1 MKTSHAVV
9 AALALLPTANAALAQ
24 PAAEVVATTEVAEK
38 ADTETVKPRKHKRHH
53 VRMALEMSAVMAIG
67 HRWYWRDNGAP
78 NIVDWQLGFGN
89 DALIKKTTSTDGWRF
104 DGNAYDINAL
114 GHPGFGVLTHFLARE
129 NGYTMLESF
138 AISTLASGGWELFV
152 EWAEYGSLNDLAMTS
167 PVGVPLGE
175 AAHQIIH
182 HARET
187 TFEFSGGAGTSNGEA
202 FATTAARG
210 DLNLIPK
217 LGEGSFLGSKHVSFG
232 AELATDAG
240 GMRGVEGG
248 AKTSLG
254 GYYSNTTD
262 RSLFVG
268 ASSEFYYRNFQER
281 EKRDWDLLSTIAV
294 GPTVDMQMRRKDV
307 TVDVGADLYLDFAMV
322 KSQAFENWRTQ
333 NPNARVRNVMQSW
346 EHPYYYAAGGTLA
359 PRINVAYRNYSLGG
373 KVNASLFDSIDGKD
387 RDEEMLTMD
396 PGYQDHEV
404 RSEAWLGYQKQNISV
419 VLDGRMNLRGG
430 SAGDIADSTTEK
442 TLMASVGY
450 RL

>member
-1 MKTSHAVV
+1 MKTSHAVI
-9 AALALLPTANAALAQ
+9 AALAILPTANAALAQ
-24 PAAEVVATTEVAEK
+24 PAAEVAERTEAADK
-38 ADTETVKPRKHKRHH
+38 ADSEKVKPRKRRH
-53 VRMALEMSAVMAIG
+53 VRMALELGAVMAIG

-129 NGYTMLESF
+129 NGYTMLEAF

-167 PVGVPLGE
+167 PVGIPLGE
-175 AAHQIIH
+175 AAHQILH

-187 TFEFSGGAGTSNGEA
+187 TFEFSGGAGASNGDA
-202 FATTAARG
+202 FAATAVRG

-217 LGEGSFLGSKHVSFG
+217 TGEGTFLGSNHVSFG
-232 AELATDAG
+232 AEMTTDANG
-240 GMRGVEGG
+240 VRGAEGG

-254 GYYSNTTD
+254 GYYRNTND
-262 RSLFVG
+262 SSLFVG
-268 ASSEFYYRNFQER
+268 ASSEFYYRNFKDR
-281 EKRDWDLLSTIAV
+281 EAREWDLLSTIAV
-294 GPTVDMQMRRKDV
+294 GPTLDMQLRRGDI
-307 TVDVGADLYLDFAMV
+307 TVDAGADLYLDFGMV
-322 KSQAFENWRTQ
+322 KSQGFEGWRAK
-333 NPNARVRNVMQSW
+333 NPMATVRNVMQSW
-346 EHPYYYAAGGTLA
+346 EHPYYYAAGGTLS
-359 PRINVAYRNYSLGG
+359 PRVNVAYKNYSVGG
-373 KVNASLFDSIDGKD
+373 KLSATVLDSIDGHD

-396 PGYQDHEV
+396 PGYTDHEV
-404 RSEAWLGYQKQNISV
+404 RSEAWLGYTKNNISV

-430 SAGDIADSTTEK
+430 TAGDVKDSTTER
-442 TLMASVGY
+442 TLMATVGY